1 MSAVLEKPQNF
12 TIPQRLQVFST
23 SPQSKDVP
31 AQDYRNEVIKVAR
44 WSEDFGFTGI
54 LVYTDNALVDNWSVA
69 QIILENT
76 RHLAPLIAVQPIY
89 MHPYMLA
96 KRIATFAHIYG
107 RKVYLNMLAG
117 GFSNDLTQLGDNTPH
132 DERYARTVEY
142 TQVIQGLLSSGEQA
156 YNFEGRFYQL
166 KNVRMSPTVPAELMP
181 GILISG
187 SSEAAIQASRT
198 IHANLIRYPFPADQ
212 EVERKEAI
220 APGFRVGIIARE
232 SAEEAW
238 KVAHERFPEDRR
250 GQIAHQ
256 LAAKVSDSVW
266 HKELTEQAR
275 QQAQNGVY
283 WLGPFQNYQTFCP
296 YLVGSYE
303 EVANEMRSYQAK
315 GFDIYI
321 IDIPTSFEELQHI
334 QRVYSLI

>member
-1 MSAVLEKPQNF
+1 MSILLEKESTS
-12 TIPQRLQVFST
+12 TIPKQLQVFST

-31 AQDYRNEVIKVAR
+31 AQEYRNEVIKVAR

-76 RHLAPLIAVQPIY
+76 KHLSPLIAVQPIY

-117 GFSNDLTQLGDNTPH
+117 GFSNDLSQLGDNTPH
-132 DERYARTVEY
+132 DDRYARTVEY
-142 TQVIQGLLSSGEQA
+142 TQVIQGLLSSTTPF
-156 YNFEGRFYQL
+156 NFEGKFYQL
-166 KNVRMSPTVPAELMP
+166 KNVKMSPTVSPELMP

-187 SSEAAIQASRT
+187 SSQAAIQAAKDIKAS
-198 IHANLIRYPFPADQ
+198 LIRYPFPAEQ
-212 EVERKEAI
+212 ETVRQEDI
-220 APGFRVGIIARE
+220 APGFRVGIIARAN
-232 SAEEAW
+232 SEEAW

-266 HKELTEQAR
+266 HQELTEQAKY
-275 QQAQNGVY
+275 QPKEGTY
-283 WLGPFQNYQTFCP
+283 WLGPFLNYQTFCP
-296 YLVGSYE
+296 YLVGSYA
-303 EVANEMRSYQAK
+303 EVAGEMRAYQRK
-315 GFDIYI
+315 GFSVYI
-321 IDIPTSFEELQHI
+321 VDIPTSFEELQHI

>member
-1 MSAVLEKPQNF
+1 MSILLERERST
-12 TIPQRLQVFST
+12 TIPTNLQVFST

-31 AQDYRNEVIKVAR
+31 AKDYRNEVIKVAR

-76 RHLAPLIAVQPIY
+76 KHLAPLIAVQPIY

-132 DERYARTVEY
+132 DDRYARTVEY
-142 TQVIQGLLSSGEQA
+142 THVIQGLLSSGDTA
-156 YNFEGRFYQL
+156 FNYEGKFYQL
-166 KNVRMSPTVPAELMP
+166 KNVKMSPTVPEELMP

-187 SSEAAIQASRT
+187 SSEAAIQASRD
-198 IHANLIRYPFPADQ
+198 IQASLIRYPFPAEQ
-212 EVERKEAI
+212 EVQRKEEI
-220 APGFRVGIIARE
+220 APGFRVGIIARA
-232 SAEEAW
+232 SSDEAW
-238 KVAHERFPEDRR
+238 NIAHERFPEDRR

-266 HKELTEQAR
+266 HKELTEQAKTPKSG
-275 QQAQNGVY
+275 AY
-283 WLGPFQNYQTFCP
+283 WLGPFLNYQTFCP
-296 YLVGSYE
+296 YLVGSYA
-303 EVANEMRSYQAK
+303 EVADQMRAYQSK
-315 GFDIYI
+315 GFNVYI
-321 IDIPTSFEELQHI
+321 VDIPTSFEELQHI